1 MEEISSQPKSKH
13 PTRGQDDTAQPQHCQ
28 CNFSRAA
35 FTPKPTYSCWH
46 TPWAA
51 LISACWRQQMC
62 VRAEGEEVW
71 VERDVVSEDS
81 MFIPPWGEGCH
92 CWIPVNEVWRPIP
105 VSQIIHSCRSDASN
119 VDVTPPQ
126 LGWEFTR
133 GPATQTPVEPLI
145 SAVLRGT
152 ITSACDRKVLRCLIR
167 AETTAEK
174 VQDELSHF
182 STWVDISE
190 EKRFKIYKCM
200 RVIMLIC
207 YNFIKNTSFSCVSWE
222 QVSEQ
227 CVVNV
232 LQMRLMSF
240 QWRCD
245 NELHP
250 KHVFQRNTIVWYRDK
265 YCLY

>member
-152 ITSACDRKVLRCLIR
+152 ITSACDRKVLRWLIR
-167 AETTAEK
+167 AGTTAEK

-190 EKRFKIYKCM
+190 EKRFKIYKCV

-222 QVSEQ
+222 QVSE
-227 CVVNV
+227 
-232 LQMRLMSF
+232 
-240 QWRCD
+240 
-245 NELHP
+245 
-250 KHVFQRNTIVWYRDK
+250 HVFQRNTIVWYRDK